1 MTGHADEF
9 HPSTAVVALGRPDPE
24 PDGALNPP
32 IVLSS
37 TFRGSGA
44 PEPGERVYA
53 RYANPTWE
61 PLESAIAALEG
72 TEVPGLA
79 FASGMAAV
87 SAALSLTPI
96 GGVAVVPSA
105 SYNGT
110 IGLARE
116 LAAEGALELREVD
129 PLDVDATAR
138 ALDGADL
145 IWLESPTNP
154 MLDVVDLP
162 ALTALA
168 RERGA
173 TVVVDNTFST
183 PLRQRPLG
191 AGADVVVHSATKFI
205 AGHSDVLL
213 GLAVTRDQDL
223 RARLA
228 KRRTLQG
235 GIPGPF
241 EAWLALRG
249 LRTMALRLDR
259 AEETTGE
266 LARRLA
272 EHPAISRV
280 RYPGLPS
287 DPGHDRARAQLDG
300 FGAVVS
306 VELGGGA
313 EAADAFVG
321 ALRLFT
327 PATSLGGVESLVE
340 RRRRHSA
347 EPVEVP
353 ESLVRLSI
361 GIEHVEDLWADL
373 ERALAAVS
381 EIRPGTGHAVE

>member
-1 MTGHADEF
+1 
-9 HPSTAVVALGRPDPE
+9 
-24 PDGALNPP
+24 
-32 IVLSS
+32 
-37 TFRGSGA
+37 
-44 PEPGERVYA
+44 
-53 RYANPTWE
+53 
-61 PLESAIAALEG
+61 
-72 TEVPGLA
+72 
-79 FASGMAAV
+79 MAAV

-116 LAAEGALELREVD
+116 LEAEGALRLREVD
-129 PLDVDATAR
+129 PLDVDATVA

-145 IWLESPTNP
+145 LWLESPTNP
-154 MLDVVDLP
+154 MLDVVEVP
-162 ALTALA
+162 ALARAA
-168 RERGA
+168 RERGV

-183 PLRQRPLG
+183 PLRQRPLEV
-191 AGADVVVHSATKFI
+191 GADVVVHSATKFI

-213 GLAVTRDQDL
+213 GLAVMGDPEL

-259 AEETTGE
+259 SEETTGE
-266 LARRLA
+266 LARRLLD
-272 EHPAISRV
+272 HPAVARV
-280 RYPGLPS
+280 RYPGLPQ
-287 DPGHDRARAQLDG
+287 DPNHERARAQLDG

-306 VELGGGA
+306 IELAGGA
-313 EAADAFVG
+313 EAAEAFVD

-340 RRRRHSA
+340 RRRRHAA

-353 ESLVRLSI
+353 EALVRLSV

-373 ERALAAVS
+373 ERALETFA
-381 EIRPGTGHAVE
+381 G

>member
-1 MTGHADEF
+1 MTSHAHEF

-24 PDGALNPP
+24 PDGPLNPP

-37 TFRGSGA
+37 TFRGSRT

-53 RYANPTWE
+53 RYSNPSWE

-72 TEVPGLA
+72 SETPGLA
-79 FASGMAAV
+79 YASGMAAV

-116 LAAEGALELREVD
+116 LEAEGALRLREVD
-129 PLDVDATAR
+129 PLDVDATVA

-145 IWLESPTNP
+145 LWLESPTNP
-154 MLDVVDLP
+154 MLDVVEVP
-162 ALTALA
+162 ALARAA
-168 RERGA
+168 RERGV

-183 PLRQRPLG
+183 PLRQRPLEV
-191 AGADVVVHSATKFI
+191 GADVVVHSATKFI

-213 GLAVTRDQDL
+213 GLAVMGDPEL

-259 AEETTGE
+259 SEETTGE
-266 LARRLA
+266 LARRLLD
-272 EHPAISRV
+272 HPAVARV
-280 RYPGLPS
+280 RYPGLPQ
-287 DPGHDRARAQLDG
+287 DPNHERARAQLDG

-306 VELGGGA
+306 IELAGGA
-313 EAADAFVG
+313 EAAEAFVD

-340 RRRRHSA
+340 RRRRHAA

-353 ESLVRLSI
+353 EALVRLSV

-373 ERALAAVS
+373 ERALETFA
-381 EIRPGTGHAVE
+381 G

>member
-1 MTGHADEF
+1 MTSHPQEL
-9 HPSTAVVALGRPDPE
+9 HPSTAVVALGRPDAE
-24 PDGALNPP
+24 PDGPLNPP

-37 TFRGSGA
+37 TFRGSA
-44 PEPGERVYA
+44 TPEPGERVYA
-53 RYANPTWE
+53 RYSNPSWE
-61 PLESAIAALEG
+61 PLESAIATLERSE
-72 TEVPGLA
+72 TPGLA

-116 LAAEGALELREVD
+116 LGAEGALRLREVD
-129 PLDVDATAR
+129 PLNVDATVA
-138 ALDGADL
+138 ALNGADL
-145 IWLESPTNP
+145 LWLESPTNP
-154 MLDVVDLP
+154 MLDVVDVP
-162 ALTALA
+162 ALAAAA
-168 RERGA
+168 RERGV

-183 PLRQRPLG
+183 PLRQRPLEV
-191 AGADVVVHSATKFI
+191 GADVVVHSATKFI

-213 GLAVTRDQDL
+213 GIAVTRDPEL

-235 GIPGPF
+235 GVPGPF

-259 AEETTGE
+259 AEATTGE
-266 LARRLA
+266 LARRLDA
-272 EHPAISRV
+272 HPAIARV
-280 RYPGLPS
+280 RYPGLPQ
-287 DPGHDRARAQLDG
+287 DPGHELARAQLDG
-300 FGAVVS
+300 FGAVMS
-306 VELGGGA
+306 IELAGGA
-313 EAADAFVG
+313 AAAEAFVD

-340 RRRRHSA
+340 RRRRHPA

-353 ESLVRLSI
+353 EALVRLSV

-373 ERALAAVS
+373 ERGLS
-381 EIRPGTGHAVE
+381 GLS

>member
-1 MTGHADEF
+1 MTSHPQEL

-24 PDGALNPP
+24 PDGPLNPP

-37 TFRGSGA
+37 TFRGA
-44 PEPGERVYA
+44 QTPAAGERVYA
-53 RYANPTWE
+53 RYSNPTWE
-61 PLESAIAALEG
+61 PLEAAIAELESSD
-72 TEVPGLA
+72 VPGLA
-79 FASGMAAV
+79 YASGMAAV

-96 GGVAVVPSA
+96 GGVALVPSA

-116 LAAEGALELREVD
+116 LDSEGAIRLREID
-129 PLDVDATAR
+129 PLDVAATVA

-145 IWLESPTNP
+145 LWLESPTNP
-154 MLDVVDLP
+154 MLDVIDVP
-162 ALTALA
+162 ALAAAA
-168 RERGA
+168 RERGV

-183 PLRQRPLG
+183 PLRQRPL
-191 AGADVVVHSATKFI
+191 AVGADVVVHSATKFI

-213 GLAVTRDQDL
+213 GLAVTRDPEL

-259 AEETTGE
+259 AEESTGE

-272 EHPAISRV
+272 EHPAVARV
-280 RYPGLPS
+280 RYPGLPQ
-287 DPGHDRARAQLDG
+287 DPGHELARAQLEG

-306 VELGGGA
+306 IELVGGA
-313 EAADAFVG
+313 PAAERFVE

-340 RRRRHSA
+340 RRRRHPA

-353 ESLVRLSI
+353 EALVRLSI

-373 ERALAAVS
+373 ERGLAVVA
-381 EIRPGTGHAVE
+381 